1 MMGRLIRLRIPYPQT
16 YPQIGAG
23 PFPASRAPRA
33 REILAETQQE
43 NDMEALALAFGA
55 AMMAG
60 IYGLVVWGWNKIRR
74 KPQQDDD

>member
-1 MMGRLIRLRIPYPQT
+1 MHIPD
-16 YPQIGAG
+16 
-23 PFPASRAPRA
+23 SRAHRA

-60 IYGLVVWGWNKIRR
+60 IYGLVVWGWQKLRR
-74 KPQQDDD
+74 KPHKDDD